1 MAQRGVTVELVKE
14 AIIQEQPLN
23 TLTPAI
29 GVWVKERKPKTAL
42 EAGQLADDYM
52 EARKQTIRMTN
63 QGALR
68 RRCTVLIS
76 VVATL
81 HFREWVWWK
90 EER

>member
-63 QGALR
+63 QGSGMMA
-68 RRCTVLIS
+68 
-76 VVATL
+76 
-81 HFREWVWWK
+81 K
-90 EER
+90 

>member
-1 MAQRGVTVELVKE
+1 MQLSINVMQCE
-14 AIIQEQPLN
+14 A
-23 TLTPAI
+23 A
-29 GVWVKERKPKTAL
+29 VHK
-42 EAGQLADDYM
+42 
-52 EARKQTIRMTN
+52 KQTIRMTN